1 MNIVVRPDLG
11 RDVGVGH
18 AMRSLALSEEI
29 LRRGHRVTFVCSEH
43 AVPWVGERMRD
54 VGVEI
59 RDEPAPEELVPLF
72 VRMGAD
78 AVVFDSYRLPTSVYV
93 AARAAGLRTMAF
105 VDGSLRGA
113 EADLLVDQNLGAEDD
128 VFDETE
134 LSEKRMRRLA
144 GLDYAVIR
152 DDILRRRPE
161 APGAAPHPGPPRV
174 LAFFGGTDVV
184 GVGPMM
190 AAGLV
195 GTGCAFDATFIA
207 ADEALRDRFR
217 EVRPLRPEQRLDV
230 IGPTQDL
237 ADLIARSDLV
247 LCAGGTS
254 LWETFTLGA
263 AVGVLCL
270 ADNQQAA
277 YERVRRSGAAIG
289 LGDVDQ
295 VRAQPA
301 ETTRVLSD
309 LLSDP
314 ARRSSLARAAWGMV
328 DGRGKARVVDALI

>member
-18 AMRSLALSEEI
+18 AMRCLALSEE
-29 LRRGHRVTFVCSEH
+29 LVRRGHRVSFVCSARE
-43 AVPWVGERMRD
+43 VPWVQERMRS
-54 VGVEI
+54 VGVEVC
-59 RDEPAPEELVPLF
+59 DEPGPDELVPLF
-72 VRMGAD
+72 LRKEAD
-78 AVVFDSYRLPTSVYV
+78 AVVFDSYRLPTSVYA

-105 VDGSLRGA
+105 VDGPLRGA

-128 VFDETE
+128 SYDRAE
-134 LSEKRMRRLA
+134 LDDKGMRRLA
-144 GLDYAVIR
+144 GLGYAVIR
-152 DDILRRRPE
+152 DDILRRRP
-161 APGAAPHPGPPRV
+161 AAPPFASRVGRPRV
-174 LAFFGGTDVV
+174 LAFFGGTDVA
-184 GVGPMM
+184 GAGPVM

-195 GTGCAFDATFIA
+195 RTGCAFDATFIA
-207 ADEALRDRFR
+207 ADAELRERFR
-217 EVRPLRPEQRLDV
+217 AMPPLGADQHLDV

-237 ADLIARSDLV
+237 ADLIVRADLV

-277 YERVRRSGAAIG
+277 YARVLDTGAAVG
-289 LGDVDQ
+289 LGDLDQ

-301 ETTRVLSD
+301 ATTRILSQ
-309 LLSDP
+309 LLLEP

-328 DGRGKARVVDALI
+328 DGEGKARVVDALL